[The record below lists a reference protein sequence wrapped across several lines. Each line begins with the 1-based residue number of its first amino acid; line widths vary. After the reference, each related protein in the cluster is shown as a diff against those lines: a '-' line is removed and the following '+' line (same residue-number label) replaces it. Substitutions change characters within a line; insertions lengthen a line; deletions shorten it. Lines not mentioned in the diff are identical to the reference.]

1 MQPVT
6 QYARSGDVHV
16 AYQAFGDGPI
26 NLVLV
31 PGFVSNVEN
40 YWDQPDLARFL
51 TRLAS
56 YARVVTFDK
65 RGTGGSDRVSE
76 LPGLD
81 VRMDDLRA
89 VMDAAG
95 IEQAALLG
103 ISEGAPLSILFAA
116 TYPHRCRALVLYGSF
131 SRFSYW
137 FATDEAL
144 AAFFGYVEKAWGTGG
159 SIQKFAPSRANDAA
173 FQRWWGRNERL
184 GASPAAVTALMRMN
198 SQIEID
204 GVLPAVRVPTL
215 VIHRTGDQVVNIAG
229 GRDVAAK
236 IPGARLAEF
245 PGSDHL
251 FYVGENADDISDAIE
266 EFLTGARGSAV
277 ADRVLATVL
286 FTDIVGSTEKAASLG
301 DRRWR
306 ALLDDHHAMV
316 RGILT
321 RFRGHEVKT
330 TGDGFLATFDGPA
343 RGVRCARAIADE
355 VRSLGIDIRAGLHT
369 GECEIIGDD
378 VGGIAVHIG
387 ARVAAL
393 AGAGE
398 VLVSSTVK
406 DLVAGSGLR
415 FGSRGVTPL
424 KGVPGEWQIFAAESS
439 HSPVP

>member
-6 QYARSGDVHV
+6 QYAKSGDVHI

-26 NLVLV
+26 NLVMV

-40 YWDQPDLARFL
+40 YWDQPDFARFL
-51 TRLAS
+51 NRLGS
-56 YARVVTFDK
+56 YARVVIFDK
-65 RGTGGSDRVSE
+65 RGTGMSDRVAE

-81 VRMDDLRA
+81 QRMDDLRA

-95 IEQAALLG
+95 MEQAALLG
-103 ISEGAPLSILFAA
+103 ISEGAPLSVLFAA
-116 TYPHRCRALVLYGSF
+116 TYPDRCRALVLYGSF

-137 FATDEAL
+137 FPNEEAL
-144 AAFFGYVEKAWGTGG
+144 GHFFSYVEHSWGTGG
-159 SIQKFAPSRANDAA
+159 SVERFAPSRANDAA

-184 GASPAAVTALMRMN
+184 GASPAAVTALMHMN
-198 SQIEID
+198 SQIDISSI
-204 GVLPAVRVPTL
+204 LPAVRVPTL
-215 VIHRTGDQVVNIAG
+215 VIHRTEDKAVNVEG
-229 GRDVAAK
+229 GRDMAAH

-245 PGSDHL
+245 PGSDHI
-251 FYVGENADDISDAIE
+251 FYVGESADKISEAIE
-266 EFLTGARGSAV
+266 EFLTGSRAPVAV
-277 ADRVLATVL
+277 DRVLATVL
-286 FTDIVGSTEKAASLG
+286 FTDIVGSTETAAALG
-301 DRRWR
+301 DQRWR
-306 ALLDDHHAMV
+306 DLLEHHHAMIRRNLV
-316 RGILT
+316 

-343 RGVRCARAIADE
+343 RGVQCAHAIAQDL
-355 VRSLGIDIRAGLHT
+355 RSLGIEVRAGLHT

-393 AGAGE
+393 ARAGE

-415 FGSRGVTPL
+415 FEERGTYPL
-424 KGVPGEWQIFAAESS
+424 KGIPGEWRIFSAA
-439 HSPVP
+439 V

>member
-6 QYARSGDVHV
+6 QYAKSGDVHI
-16 AYQAFGDGPI
+16 AYQAFGNGRI
-26 NLVLV
+26 NLVMV

-40 YWDQPDLARFL
+40 YWDEPNFARFL
-51 TRLAS
+51 RRLAS

-65 RGTGGSDRVSE
+65 RGTGMSDRVAE

-81 VRMDDLRA
+81 QRMDDLRA
-89 VMDAAG
+89 VMDAVG
-95 IEQAALLG
+95 MEQAALLG

-137 FATDEAL
+137 FPTEEAL
-144 AAFFGYVEKAWGTGG
+144 ETFFGYVEKAWGTGG
-159 SIQKFAPSRANDAA
+159 SIQRFAPSRANDAA

-184 GASPAAVTALMRMN
+184 GASPSAVMALMRMN
-198 SQIEID
+198 SQIEIG
-204 GVLPAVRVPTL
+204 GVLPAVRVPAL
-215 VIHRTGDQVVNIAG
+215 VIHRTDDQVVRVEG

-266 EFLTGARGSAV
+266 EFLTGTRGSPA

-286 FTDIVGSTEKAASLG
+286 FTDIVGSTEKPASLG

-306 ALLDDHHAMV
+306 ALLDEHHAV
-316 RGILT
+316 IRRNIA
-321 RFRGHEVKT
+321 RFRGREVKT

-343 RGVRCARAIADE
+343 RGVRCACAIADE
-355 VRSLGIDIRAGLHT
+355 IKVLGIDIRAGLHT
-369 GECEIIGDD
+369 GECEMIGDD
-378 VGGIAVHIG
+378 
-387 ARVAAL
+387 
-393 AGAGE
+393 
-398 VLVSSTVK
+398 
-406 DLVAGSGLR
+406 
-415 FGSRGVTPL
+415 
-424 KGVPGEWQIFAAESS
+424 
-439 HSPVP
+439 